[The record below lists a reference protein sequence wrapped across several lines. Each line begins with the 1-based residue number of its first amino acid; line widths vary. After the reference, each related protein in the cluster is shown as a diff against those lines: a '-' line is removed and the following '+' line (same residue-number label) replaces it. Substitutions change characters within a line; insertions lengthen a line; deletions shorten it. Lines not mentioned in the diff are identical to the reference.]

1 MSKSGKDN
9 ISKRQHLEQVEKQTG
24 KRPEELEGPKFPHL
38 ISHVWSAFLSIS
50 QSRTMGFN
58 GPNPISLLEIRAWV
72 EMTNATLSSR
82 EVEAIRELDVIY
94 MRSFNG

>member
-24 KRPEELEGPKFPHL
+24 KTPKEL
-38 ISHVWSAFLSIS
+38 S
-50 QSRTMGFN
+50 